1 MDKFISRSMK
11 TPISVKETAYNADQ
25 AALDFPPGAEDGYWY
40 LARNK
45 HLYSQ
50 LKKYCSDGSPML
62 EVGCGSGI
70 VVEFLRKQG
79 LDCQGCDLS
88 DQAAEKKS
96 YLFHATDANDLEEG
110 YRKKVKTLLI
120 LDVIEHIEEPVPFL
134 KKLQISFPNLEY
146 LVIAVPA
153 RKELWSNYDVFFGH
167 FRRYTME
174 MLRQEMTEIGGRVLT
189 MHYFFK
195 LLYLPGWLTVK
206 LLGKRNLQVGAPQ
219 SSLSRALNRIPA
231 AMIRFSDWILPRQW
245 WGSSLLTIVKIDR
258 TKE

>member
-1 MDKFISRSMK
+1 MK

-40 LARNK
+40 LARNN
-45 HLYSQ
+45 HLYNQ
-50 LKKYCSDGSPML
+50 LKKNGLDESPIL

-79 LDCQGCDLS
+79 LDCKGCDLS
-88 DQAAEKKS
+88 DQAAKKS
-96 YLFHATDANDLEEG
+96 PYLFLSTDANDMEES
-110 YRKKVKTLLI
+110 YRKKVKTLLL

-134 KKLQISFPNLEY
+134 KKLQTSFPNLEY
-146 LVIAVPA
+146 FVIAVPA

-167 FRRYTME
+167 FRRYDMK
-174 MLRQEMTEIGGRVLT
+174 MLRQEMKEIGAKVLV

-219 SSLSRALNRIPA
+219 SSFSKALNRIPA

-245 WGSSLLTIVKIDR
+245 WGSSLLTIVRINKQ
-258 TKE
+258 KG